1 MKSSTYLQIENAI
14 RKEKEQKKVKKID
27 VLIAVAVICV
37 VFLLLGVIALVID
50 LLSNQII
57 EYPIY
62 YIVLLIVII
71 AVLVLFSLYALPN
84 NDFSAKEAEILER
97 GRLRRHEFSLFKAL
111 DRDDYDSLKDF
122 KITSKEQLLEIIDGL
137 TEMDQNYLEQFSPY
151 ATIPPPVEM
160 PEAVITTHTRRDVLT
175 RRQEREKVH
184 WQIQPLD

>member
-1 MKSSTYLQIENAI
+1 MKNSTYLQIENAI

-37 VFLLLGVIALVID
+37 VFLLLGVITLAID
-50 LLSNQII
+50 LLSNYII

-71 AVLVLFSLYALPN
+71 IILVSFSVYALPN
-84 NDFSAKEAEILER
+84 NDFSPIEQEVLER

-111 DRDDYDSLKDF
+111 DREDYDFLKDF
-122 KITSKEQLLEIIDGL
+122 KITYKEQLLEVIDGL
-137 TEMDQNYLEQFSPY
+137 TEMDREYLEQFSPY

-160 PEAVITTHTRRDVLT
+160 PEAVVLKNSRSNILVRSRT
-175 RRQEREKVH
+175 GKRPLVH
-184 WQIQPLD
+184 ISLG